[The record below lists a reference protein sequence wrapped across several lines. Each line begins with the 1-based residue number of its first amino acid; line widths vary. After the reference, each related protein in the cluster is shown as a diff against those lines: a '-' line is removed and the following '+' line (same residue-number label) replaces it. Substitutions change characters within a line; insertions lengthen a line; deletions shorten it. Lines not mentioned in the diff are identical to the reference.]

1 MRRATVRHLDLRV
14 AGGIPSPFHR
24 SGRRSSGVGWPVG
37 FLMLFTRGAARDGYF
52 EGASHLAGM
61 SEEERIVH
69 HDSYFTDMTNG
80 PAAQSWH
87 AGSTR

>member
-1 MRRATVRHLDLRV
+1 
-14 AGGIPSPFHR
+14 
-24 SGRRSSGVGWPVG
+24 
-37 FLMLFTRGAARDGYF
+37 MLFTRGAARDGYF